1 MVVAFTDFVFDDD
14 YIFVGVTVEVVVVVF
29 NWNSPH
35 TRLNNHYEV
44 WSHKEKKYK
53 MISTQEI
60 RLERTYI

>member
-1 MVVAFTDFVFDDD
+1 MVVASTDVVFDDD
-14 YIFVGVTVEVVVVVF
+14 YIFVGVTVDVVVVVF

-35 TRLNNHYEV
+35 TRLNSHYEV

-60 RLERTYI
+60 RLERTYM